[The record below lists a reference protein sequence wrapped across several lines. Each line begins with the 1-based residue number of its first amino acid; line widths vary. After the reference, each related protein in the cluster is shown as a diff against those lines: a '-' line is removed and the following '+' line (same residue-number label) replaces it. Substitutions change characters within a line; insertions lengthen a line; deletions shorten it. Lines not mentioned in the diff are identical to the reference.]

1 MLPCHKRH
9 KSSSGRTQRDLN
21 QQKHN
26 QTLGY
31 ILKGLEEEEEEE
43 ELGNII
49 QARSRLNM
57 KLNKT

>member
-1 MLPCHKRH
+1 MLPCYKRH
-9 KSSSGRTQRDLN
+9 KSSSERTQKDLN

-31 ILKGLEEEEEEE
+31 ILKGLEEEEEE
-43 ELGNII
+43 LGNII